1 MTLSEATNL
10 ISKCTIDLLSHLSQ
24 LILRKMCFIKVIV
37 YYIKIPLPQ
46 KYLKKQNLIKIILK
60 ILTNPFYLSFI
71 HSFIHSF
78 KNTFKKTIKEKYEE
92 QILEKISNLDD
103 SSKLF
108 LYSKL
113 KTDIKLEDY
122 LKLTKIVN
130 NRQLL
135 TKFRTVIIHQKLN
148 QVDTRKFP
156 DIKDSVKLV
165 KYQMMRFIFFLQCQI
180 NNNLRNVL
188 INNIEKYHANFD
200 QLDSFSQVRI
210 ILIPNQEFLSS
221 VVDCIKQ
228 SLELRK

>member
-1 MTLSEATNL
+1 MKN
-10 ISKCTIDLLSHLSQ
+10 
-24 LILRKMCFIKVIV
+24 
-37 YYIKIPLPQ
+37 
-46 KYLKKQNLIKIILK
+46 KYLKKYQTQMIVQNC
-60 ILTNPFYLSFI
+60 FYI
-71 HSFIHSF
+71 G
-78 KNTFKKTIKEKYEE
+78 
-92 QILEKISNLDD
+92 
-103 SSKLF
+103 
-108 LYSKL
+108 SKL

-188 INNIEKYHANFD
+188 INNIKKYHANFD
-200 QLDSFSQVRI
+200 QLDFFSPSKNYI
-210 ILIPNQEFLSS
+210 NS
-221 VVDCIKQ
+221 
-228 SLELRK
+228 